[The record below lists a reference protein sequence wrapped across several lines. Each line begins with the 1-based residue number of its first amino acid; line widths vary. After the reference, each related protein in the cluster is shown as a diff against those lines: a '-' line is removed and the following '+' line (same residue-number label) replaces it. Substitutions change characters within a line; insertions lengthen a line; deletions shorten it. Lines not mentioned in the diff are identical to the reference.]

1 MTPAIFYH
9 PEAYSTNGP
18 QLMGRNAAGK
28 SFLRGF
34 LQHRSTEGFC
44 IVVDDRAAVPIFEQE
59 FGEYIADAKF
69 SVVSKENLDQLKSKV
84 VYYPGPQLAHHAWA
98 REHFGSKTWSL
109 CGITHTTSS
118 AAAMDSI
125 VNLFTAPIQP
135 WDTLICTSEA
145 VKSNVANILDAQKHF
160 LTRRLKATNFVLPQM
175 PVIPIGIEC
184 DMFEVTDEQSE
195 ISRRRLGLDSD
206 TLAVLYM
213 GRLSFHA
220 KAHPLPMYQ
229 ALEAAAVKTRKK
241 VVLIEC
247 GWFANEPV
255 ERAFTDAALMMCPSV
270 TVVRLNG
277 RDPDQR
283 RLAWTSADIF
293 CSFADNIQET
303 FGITPIEAMAAGIP
317 LVVSDWDGY
326 KDTVTDG
333 REGYRVPTCMA
344 PPGAG
349 QDLAFRHS
357 IGLDSYDRYCG
368 YTSSFV
374 AVDVGKAIDAFVALF
389 ESKDLRNSMAA
400 AGVATARSRFD
411 WRVVIPQYEELW
423 KEMTE
428 IRNNVEAIDS
438 LIDPEPARL
447 EPFGAFSA
455 YPTNVLSRESEVRLR
470 SGSLA
475 TALDDLAQI
484 KSLAMINFADSVTPS
499 AEDAGQVLSLLTNGV
514 KTVGEIERMTPQSMD
529 YSCHRCLVW
538 LAKVG
543 LLEIR

>member
-9 PEAYSTNGP
+9 PEAYSTDGP

-44 IVVDDRAAVPIFEQE
+44 IVVDDKAAVPIFEQE
-59 FGEYIADAKF
+59 FGKYIADAKF

-145 VKSNVANILDAQKHF
+145 VKSNVANILDAQKDF
-160 LTRRLKATNFVLPQM
+160 LTRRLKATNFVLPRM

-184 DMFEVTDEQSE
+184 DMFEATDEQRE

-229 ALEAAAVKTRKK
+229 ALEAAALKSRKK

-247 GWFANEPV
+247 GWFAN
-255 ERAFTDAALMMCPSV
+255 
-270 TVVRLNG
+270 
-277 RDPDQR
+277 
-283 RLAWTSADIF
+283 
-293 CSFADNIQET
+293 
-303 FGITPIEAMAAGIP
+303 
-317 LVVSDWDGY
+317 
-326 KDTVTDG
+326 
-333 REGYRVPTCMA
+333 
-344 PPGAG
+344 
-349 QDLAFRHS
+349 
-357 IGLDSYDRYCG
+357 
-368 YTSSFV
+368 
-374 AVDVGKAIDAFVALF
+374 
-389 ESKDLRNSMAA
+389 
-400 AGVATARSRFD
+400 
-411 WRVVIPQYEELW
+411 
-423 KEMTE
+423 
-428 IRNNVEAIDS
+428 
-438 LIDPEPARL
+438 
-447 EPFGAFSA
+447 
-455 YPTNVLSRESEVRLR
+455 
-470 SGSLA
+470 
-475 TALDDLAQI
+475 
-484 KSLAMINFADSVTPS
+484 
-499 AEDAGQVLSLLTNGV
+499 
-514 KTVGEIERMTPQSMD
+514 
-529 YSCHRCLVW
+529 
-538 LAKVG
+538 
-543 LLEIR
+543 